1 MTISIEIFGELHD
14 ITERLAIENKIKELH
29 AINPFDFILSEEAGQ
44 AVALT
49 NHYKK
54 KLINEEHFSIGPRS
68 YQLGIELN
76 IPVIGIDK
84 WGVPPHFSQEVIFGI
99 REKQMLSVIEKY
111 SKLGRVVVL
120 VGDAHLREVDSKQLG
135 KKSVLH
141 TKLFGKPGVRIHRSP
156 RRED

>member
-1 MTISIEIFGELHD
+1 MTTSIEIFGELHD
-14 ITERLAIENKIKELH
+14 DGERLAIEKKIKELH
-29 AINPFDFILSEEAGQ
+29 AIKPFDFILSEETGD

-49 NHYKK
+49 NADKQR
-54 KLINEEHFSIGPRS
+54 LINNEYFSIGPRS
-68 YQLGIELN
+68 YQLGMELN

-84 WGVPPHFSQEVIFGI
+84 WGIPSHFSQEVIFGI

-120 VGDAHLREVDSKQLG
+120 VGDAHLREVDSEQLG

-141 TKLFGKPGVRIHRSP
+141 TKLHLKPGVQIHRSP
-156 RRED
+156 SRED